1 MREQRAA
8 LSCYRLSVW
17 HVWILEHRKMAANT
31 QKPTQICI
39 SIDTEFSIAGH
50 FEDPLRYK
58 PVAEPMVYGEVD
70 AKEEALGFLLD
81 VFDRYQITAT
91 FFVEC
96 ANYFYFGDE
105 PMRGVVKRLK
115 AAAQDIQLHIH
126 PVWLSFNQDPNIGTF
141 PRHDDCSGREFGEL
155 KEAFRVCIDIFERWV
170 GRRPL
175 AIRTGS
181 MRVDE
186 TVYRVM
192 RELEIPLSS
201 NVAMGIYPPIELQ
214 LRHDSGR
221 HNIHGVIE
229 LPIFTYLDGAPL
241 GQEHKKSLQI
251 TSCSWPEMKY
261 ILRKA
266 RKLGIETIVVL
277 THPSEYI
284 KKSDFQYRNLTRNR
298 VNQARLE
305 NLCEFIR
312 QHPEEFVA
320 ADFGSQLANWRASE
334 LHHETMRVPHAFAVG
349 RKLHN
354 KLNDLIWRY

>member
-1 MREQRAA
+1 
-8 LSCYRLSVW
+8 
-17 HVWILEHRKMAANT
+17 MAANS

-58 PVAEPMVYGEVD
+58 PVAEPMVYGQVD
-70 AKEEALGFLLD
+70 GREEALGFLLE
-81 VFDRYQITAT
+81 VFDQYQITAT

-96 ANYFYFGDE
+96 ANYFFFGDE
-105 PMRGVVKRLK
+105 PMGGVVNRLK
-115 AAAQDIQLHIH
+115 SAAQDIQLHIH
-126 PVWLSFNQDPNIGTF
+126 PVWLSFNQDPNIGVF
-141 PRHDDCSGREFGEL
+141 PRQDDCSGREFEEL
-155 KEAFRVCIDIFERWV
+155 KKAFSVCINIFERWV
-170 GRRPL
+170 GHKPL

-192 RELEIPLSS
+192 RELDVPLSS
-201 NVAMGIYPPIELQ
+201 NVAMGIYPPMEPQ

-221 HNIHGVIE
+221 HSIHGVME
-229 LPIFTYLDGAPL
+229 LPIFTYLDGGFA
-241 GQEHKKSLQI
+241 GRRHRKSLQI

-261 ILRKA
+261 ILRMA

-284 KKSDFQYRNLTRNR
+284 KKSDFQYRRLIRNR
-298 VNQARLE
+298 VNQMRLE

-320 ADFGSQLANWRASE
+320 VDFGSQLPNWRASE
-334 LHHETMRVPHAFAVG
+334 LTHDTMHVPRVLAAG
-349 RKLHN
+349 RRLHN